1 MKNAEIAKIFHSI
14 AQILEIKGENRFR
27 IRAYER
33 AAQIVYGLDNIE
45 EYEKKDN
52 LTTIPGIGVDLSS
65 KIKEYLNKGKIKYY
79 EDLKKEVSEG
89 VLEML
94 RIPSLGPKTVKLFYE
109 KLKIKNIP
117 TLERFAR
124 SGRLIGLEGIKE
136 KTVENI
142 LKGIELVKRGRE
154 RIDIASA
161 LGIADSFMNELKK
174 VKQAKQISV
183 AGSARR
189 MKETVKDIDILVA
202 SIMPKKVMDV
212 FCGCSDIKE
221 VIAKGTTKSSVLSR
235 EGIQVDVRVVKPD
248 SFGAAQMY
256 FTGSK
261 KHNIRLRTLA
271 AKNGY
276 KVNEYG
282 VFRNKRCLASKSEKE
297 IYNLFKMQYIEP
309 ELREDSGEIEA
320 ALKGKLPKLVD
331 TKDIKG
337 DLHVHTTYS
346 DGANTIEQM
355 AKSCKH
361 RGYEY
366 VALTDHSE
374 SLRIANGLSVSDLNS
389 KKKEI
394 DKINKKMGKFT
405 LLYGTEVE
413 IDSRGELD
421 YNSKVLA
428 EFDLVVAAIHSGF
441 KQSKEQLTRR
451 IVKACQN
458 PHVHIIAHPTG
469 RLWGSRDPY
478 DLDFEE
484 VFKVASD
491 TNTFLEINSFPDRLD
506 LGDSLIRIAKEK
518 GVKFAVSTDSH
529 SLEHLEYIN
538 FGVAMARRGWLKKE
552 DIANTLS
559 LNKLLKLKK

>member
-1 MKNAEIAKIFHSI
+1 MKNIEIAKIFHSI
-14 AQILEIKGENRFR
+14 AQILEIKGENRFK

-45 EYEKKDN
+45 EYEKKNN

-124 SGRLIGLEGIKE
+124 SGRLIGIEGIKE

-174 VKQAKQISV
+174 VKQAKQVSV

-202 SIMPKKVMDV
+202 STMPKKVMDV
-212 FCGCSDIKE
+212 FCDCSDIKE
-221 VIAKGTTKSSVLSR
+221 IIAKGTTKSSVLSR

-261 KHNIRLRTLA
+261 NHNIRLRTLA
-271 AKNGY
+271 IKNGY

-320 ALKGKLPKLVD
+320 ALKGELPKLVD

-337 DLHVHTTYS
+337 DLHVHTAYS

-355 AKSCKH
+355 AKSCKN

-374 SLRIANGLSVSDLNS
+374 SLKIANGLSVNDLNS

-394 DKINKKMGKFT
+394 DKINRKIGKFT

-413 IDSRGELD
+413 IDSQGNLD

-518 GVKFAVSTDSH
+518 GAKFVVSTDSH

-552 DIANTLS
+552 DIVNTLS
-559 LNKLLKLKK
+559 LNKLLKLMK